1 MLDKRSLAH
10 APRTLDNYIL
20 TILGEFLELTLKFW
34 PRAKVFPG
42 NDASIFKRVHA
53 RNYTKNALRKSSLK
67 IAHSCA
73 AQNPALHLLFR
84 DTPQIS
90 PQLQPRR
97 MCRGSARQYSRRAA
111 KVRRRLS

>member
-20 TILGEFLELTLKFW
+20 TILGEFLELTLKFR

-73 AQNPALHLLFR
+73 AQNPALHLLFSLNKAVGIAR
-84 DTPQIS
+84 RVRVGQF
-90 PQLQPRR
+90 QLPYDL
-97 MCRGSARQYSRRAA
+97 SAA
-111 KVRRRLS
+111 